1 MVISIEQINKEYNGE
16 WVFIINCES
25 DEDGNLLN
33 GEVVSHSKSR
43 EEVFMEARKYKNQQ
57 SMYSFRYAGKIPE
70 GVSILL

>member
-1 MVISIEQINKEYNGE
+1 MVISIEQIKEEYNGE

-25 DEDGNLLN
+25 DEDGNLLS
-33 GEVVSHSKSR
+33 GEVVAHSKSR
-43 EEVFMEARKYKNQQ
+43 EEVFTKAREYKNQP

>member
-1 MVISIEQINKEYNGE
+1 MVISIQQINEEYNGQ
-16 WVFIINCES
+16 WVFIINCKS
-25 DEDGNLLN
+25 DEDGNLLS

-43 EEVFMEARKYKNQQ
+43 EEVFIKAREYKNQT